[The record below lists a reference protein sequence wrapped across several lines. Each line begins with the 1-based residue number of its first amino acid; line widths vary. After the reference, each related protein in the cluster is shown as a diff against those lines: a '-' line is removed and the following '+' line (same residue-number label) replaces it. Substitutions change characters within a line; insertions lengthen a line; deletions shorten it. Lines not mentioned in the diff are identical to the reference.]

1 MEEVPRLAQSRAIY
15 SRDLLVYIN
24 LLSVTFKDYQTGGA
38 KGRLTVT
45 FHRAAFFAWTS
56 IMMSTLLA
64 SGAAWGNPFV
74 AFADSGTAMTAQQ
87 GGTPGTQ
94 VAGPPARSPGAEYVI
109 GPSDILAVTV
119 WKEPDISRVL
129 PVRPDG
135 KISLPLVGEL
145 QASGL
150 TASKL
155 QDVITQKL
163 KDYIGNPQVNVVVQ
177 EVKSRSFNIV
187 GKVLKPGSFD
197 LTKPTA
203 VLDAIALAGGFQ
215 DFAKTS
221 KIYVLRR
228 MADGS
233 QRMLPFNY
241 KSVIKGKNL
250 NENIELQ
257 SGDTVVVP

>member
-1 MEEVPRLAQSRAIY
+1 MKINCGTPLRRVSILTCV
-15 SRDLLVYIN
+15 LVV
-24 LLSVTFKDYQTGGA
+24 LSVTWCCHAENADAVQPRSATA
-38 KGRLTVT
+38 
-45 FHRAAFFAWTS
+45 
-56 IMMSTLLA
+56 
-64 SGAAWGNPFV
+64 NP
-74 AFADSGTAMTAQQ
+74 AQQ
-87 GGTPGTQ
+87 NAAPGKQ
-94 VAGPPARSPGAEYVI
+94 PAPPLTGAPEYVI
-109 GPSDILAVTV
+109 GPEDVLAVTV
-119 WKEPDISRVL
+119 WKEPDISKTL

-155 QDVITQKL
+155 QDVIAQKL
-163 KDYIGNPQVNVVVQ
+163 KEYIDNPQVNVIVE

-197 LTKPTA
+197 LAKPTA

-215 DFAKTS
+215 DFAKVS

-228 MADGS
+228 MPDGS

-241 KSVIKGKNL
+241 KLVIKGKRL
-250 NENIELQ
+250 DENIELQ
-257 SGDTVVVP
+257 SGDTIVVP

>member
-1 MEEVPRLAQSRAIY
+1 M
-15 SRDLLVYIN
+15 
-24 LLSVTFKDYQTGGA
+24 TF
-38 KGRLTVT
+38 L
-45 FHRAAFFAWTS
+45 RAAFLARSS
-56 IMMSTLLA
+56 ILMIVLLA
-64 SGAAWGNPFV
+64 VGAAWGHPLGV
-74 AFADSGTAMTAQQ
+74 HPDSGSGSAAQQ
-87 GGTPGTQ
+87 TVSPGTQ
-94 VAGPPARSPGAEYVI
+94 VAGSPTRSPAAEYVI
-109 GPSDILAVTV
+109 GPSDVLAVTV
-119 WKEPDISRVL
+119 WKEPDISRTL

-163 KDYIGNPQVNVVVQ
+163 KDYIENPQVNVVVQ
-177 EVKSRSFNIV
+177 DVKSRSFNVV
-187 GKVLKPGSFD
+187 GKVSKTGSFD
-197 LTKPTA
+197 LAKPTT

-215 DFAKTS
+215 DFAKVS

-228 MADGS
+228 MPDGS

-241 KSVIKGKNL
+241 KLVIKGKRL
-250 NENIELQ
+250 DENIELQ

>member
-1 MEEVPRLAQSRAIY
+1 VTINRSAFLGRALILTSALVVQMAARGYAQRA
-15 SRDLLVYIN
+15 
-24 LLSVTFKDYQTGGA
+24 GA
-38 KGRLTVT
+38 DQKYAGV
-45 FHRAAFFAWTS
+45 
-56 IMMSTLLA
+56 
-64 SGAAWGNPFV
+64 
-74 AFADSGTAMTAQQ
+74 GTAAQ
-87 GGTPGTQ
+87 PNS
-94 VAGPPARSPGAEYVI
+94 APSAPANPPVGREYVI
-109 GPSDILAVTV
+109 GPEDVLAVNV
-119 WKEPDISRVL
+119 WKEPDITRTL

-150 TASKL
+150 TAAQL
-155 QDVITQKL
+155 QDIVAQKL
-163 KDYIGNPQVNVVVQ
+163 KDYIANPQVNVIVQ

-197 LTKPTA
+197 LAKPTS

-215 DFAKTS
+215 DFAKLS

-228 MADGS
+228 MPDGS

-241 KSVIKGKNL
+241 KLVIKGKGL
-250 NENIELQ
+250 DENVELQ

>member
-1 MEEVPRLAQSRAIY
+1 
-15 SRDLLVYIN
+15 
-24 LLSVTFKDYQTGGA
+24 VTF
-38 KGRLTVT
+38 L
-45 FHRAAFFAWTS
+45 RAAFFARS
-56 IMMSTLLA
+56 STLMSVLLA
-64 SGAAWGNPFV
+64 LGAAWGHPLGLYP
-74 AFADSGTAMTAQQ
+74 DSGIGTAAQQ
-87 GGTPGTQ
+87 TVSPGTQ
-94 VAGPPARSPGAEYVI
+94 VAGSPTRSPAAEYVI
-109 GPSDILAVTV
+109 GPSDVLAVTV
-119 WKEPDISRVL
+119 WKEPDISRTL

-163 KDYIGNPQVNVVVQ
+163 KDYIENPQVNVVVQ
-177 EVKSRSFNIV
+177 EVRSRSFNIV

-215 DFAKTS
+215 DFAKVS

-228 MADGS
+228 MPDGS
-233 QRMLPFNY
+233 QQMLPFNY
-241 KSVIKGKNL
+241 KLVIKGKRL
-250 NENIELQ
+250 DENIELQ

>member
-1 MEEVPRLAQSRAIY
+1 VTTDPDAFSTRALI
-15 SRDLLVYIN
+15 
-24 LLSVTFKDYQTGGA
+24 
-38 KGRLTVT
+38 
-45 FHRAAFFAWTS
+45 AAGV
-56 IMMSTLLA
+56 LLA
-64 SGAAWGNPFV
+64 LSAGRARNASSSSGV
-74 AFADSGTAMTAQQ
+74 ATAQQ
-87 GGTPGTQ
+87 AAAHAQ
-94 VAGPPARSPGAEYVI
+94 AGHPAAGSRDAEYVI
-109 GPSDILAVTV
+109 GPADVVAVTV
-119 WKEPDISRVL
+119 WKEPDISRTL

-163 KDYIGNPQVNVVVQ
+163 KDYIENPQVNVVVQ

-187 GKVLKPGSFD
+187 GKVSKTGSFE
-197 LTKPTA
+197 LAKPTS

-215 DFAKTS
+215 DFAKVS

-228 MADGS
+228 MPDGS
-233 QRMLPFNY
+233 QKMLPFNY
-241 KSVIKGKNL
+241 KQVIKGKQL
-250 NENIELQ
+250 NQNIELQ

>member
-1 MEEVPRLAQSRAIY
+1 M
-15 SRDLLVYIN
+15 
-24 LLSVTFKDYQTGGA
+24 
-38 KGRLTVT
+38 T
-45 FHRAAFFAWTS
+45 FHRAAFFARILVTVA
-56 IMMSTLLA
+56 LA
-64 SGAAWGNPFV
+64 SGAAWGHPLAAQPV
-74 AFADSGTAMTAQQ
+74 SGIGRAAQQ
-87 GGTPGTQ
+87 GVTPNTE
-94 VAGPPARSPGAEYVI
+94 VDRPHARSPEYVI
-109 GPSDILAVTV
+109 GPSDVLDISV
-119 WKEPDISRVL
+119 WKEPDITRTL

-163 KDYIGNPQVNVVVQ
+163 KDYIENPQVNVVIQ

-228 MADGS
+228 MPDGS
-233 QRMLPFNY
+233 QKMLPFNY

-250 NENIELQ
+250 DENIELQ

>member
-1 MEEVPRLAQSRAIY
+1 VSERKDDLPVKINCGTLFPR
-15 SRDLLVYIN
+15 V
-24 LLSVTFKDYQTGGA
+24 
-38 KGRLTVT
+38 
-45 FHRAAFFAWTS
+45 S
-56 IMMSTLLA
+56 ILPSTLLA
-64 SGAAWGNPFV
+64 VSLALVGNAENASAAQPHSANANP
-74 AFADSGTAMTAQQ
+74 AQQ
-87 GGTPGTQ
+87 NVAPGKQ
-94 VAGPPARSPGAEYVI
+94 DSPPAAASPEYVI
-109 GPSDILAVTV
+109 GPEDVLAVTV
-119 WKEPDISRVL
+119 WKEPDISKTL

-155 QDVITQKL
+155 QDVIAQKL
-163 KDYIGNPQVNVVVQ
+163 KEYIENPQVNVIVE

-197 LTKPTA
+197 LAKPTA

-215 DFAKTS
+215 DFAKVS

-228 MADGS
+228 MPDGS

-241 KSVIKGKNL
+241 KLVIKGKRL
-250 NENIELQ
+250 DENIELQ